1 MEEKI
6 KKDILRLPSISG
18 DRSFITDISKSKES
32 PTQDRIQEYHNAIK
46 QQMFTLNQDLDS
58 VLQRHEQ
65 DFLNAFKYQMYN
77 LYSQIK
83 ELKKAASN
91 TGVNQKHNEEL
102 RSMQKSMEKY
112 KKEALKLSK
121 KVEEQDK
128 EIAELKGKKEE
139 LNSDCKLFKS
149 KLKSAKRKLKLR
161 SVEKHYEQTLI
172 TTVDTSPLP
181 PPCNKYTPY
190 SKSGKIIED
199 LLSRYK
205 RTDAELF
212 RELESVMERQSKHFE
227 ESTRH
232 YKSIIS
238 NEKRKML
245 TFSVM
250 HSSMFSE
257 KSEMENLFLDCVEE
271 VKKEIGHRRA
281 KSLRSQKFPLK
292 SKLIPNQKLE
302 MFSAADK
309 RKILELL
316 ISNEQVLIM
325 LYEKLFPYRASQYG
339 SPSKLDTT
347 EGAPDMQDLLSNL
360 PIE

>member
-6 KKDILRLPSISG
+6 KKEILKLPSIGG
-18 DRSFITDISKSKES
+18 DRSFITDISKTKES

-46 QQMFTLNQDLDS
+46 QQMYTLNQDLDS

-91 TGVNQKHNEEL
+91 TGVNQKHTEEV
-102 RSMQKSMEKY
+102 RKMQKSLDLY
-112 KKEALKLSK
+112 KQEAVKLSK
-121 KVEEQDK
+121 ITEEQEK
-128 EIAELKGKKEE
+128 EISELKEKNKELE
-139 LNSDCKLFKS
+139 SDCKFFKS
-149 KLKSAKRKLKLR
+149 KLKATKRKLKLK
-161 SVEKHYEQTLI
+161 SVEKQYEQTLI

-181 PPCNKYTPY
+181 PPCTKFIPF
-190 SKSGKIIED
+190 SKSGKMIEE

-205 RTDAELF
+205 RTDTELF
-212 RELESVMERQSKHFE
+212 KELENLMERQSKHFE

-232 YKSIIS
+232 YKNIIS
-238 NEKRKML
+238 KEKRKML

-292 SKLIPNQKLE
+292 SKLVSNQKLE

-339 SPSKLDTT
+339 SPQKLEPNETGEDT
-347 EGAPDMQDLLSNL
+347 QDLISNL
-360 PIE
+360 PVE